1 MTKENIKDYSININ
15 QATRTGLV
23 VITYNI
29 IVDYLDDAMAAF
41 AKKDMDG
48 FRGAIRKAKPFLA
61 ELTKALD
68 MKYPISGNLMSI
80 YLFMNKSL
88 VKADIKLDTTE
99 IPRIKKMLIQLRD
112 AFIEVGRNDEPDPVM
127 QGFSGSI

>member
-1 MTKENIKDYSININ
+1 MTKENIRDYSINIT

-29 IVDYLDDAMAAF
+29 IIDYLDDAMAAYSQ
-41 AKKDMDG
+41 KDIDA
-48 FRGAIRKAKPFLA
+48 FREAIKKAKPFLA

-68 MKYPISGNLMSI
+68 MRYPISANLMSI

-88 VKADIKLDTTE
+88 VKADIKQDVSEL
-99 IPRIKKMLIQLRD
+99 PRIKKMLLQLRD
-112 AFIEVGRNDEPDPVM
+112 AFIEVGKDDEPDPVM